1 MINPTHFTAQR
12 PKNGLIGHR
21 GLAGEDIPL
30 EARVM
35 SLADMY
41 DALLSE
47 RPYKK
52 AWTHQE
58 AIQEIIARRNTQF
71 DPLVVDAFIAEQDA
85 FKDIAT
91 KMKD

>member
-1 MINPTHFTAQR
+1 
-12 PKNGLIGHR
+12 
-21 GLAGEDIPL
+21 
-30 EARVM
+30 M

-58 AIQEIIARRNTQF
+58 AVKEIISRGNTQF
-71 DPLVVDAFIAEQDA
+71 DPLVVEAFIAEQDA
-85 FKDIAT
+85 FKDIST
-91 KMKD
+91 KLKD